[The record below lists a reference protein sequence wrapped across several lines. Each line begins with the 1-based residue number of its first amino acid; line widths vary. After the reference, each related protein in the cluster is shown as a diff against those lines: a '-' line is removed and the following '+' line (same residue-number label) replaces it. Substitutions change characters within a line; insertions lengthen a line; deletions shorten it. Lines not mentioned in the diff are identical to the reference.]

1 MQCGIIMNNLQAINF
16 HGTEIPVVEKGGK
29 QYVAMKPIVE
39 AMGLDWSKQLKII
52 KNDPVLNS
60 TVDETSIVAEDR
72 KERKM
77 ICLPLSKLNGW
88 LFKIDANRYKHD
100 MKRFNAIVTYQ
111 NNCYDVLFDYFHKG
125 GAINPAATDSQVKAL
140 LTAYQELAYEKAR
153 LELEAKH
160 LRSAV
165 GLLSQYAVPD
175 AEFGDISKITGLPR
189 DIVVKAHLRSCKK
202 IHRPRTELY
211 IQLRLPLSSVM
222 NEPTVPDSSS
232 ATKGV
237 YHE

>member
-1 MQCGIIMNNLQAINF
+1 MNHLQTINF
-16 HGTEIPVVEKGGK
+16 HGTEIPVVEKDGK

-39 AMGLDWSKQLKII
+39 GMGLDWTRQFRKIT
-52 KNDPVLNS
+52 NDPVLNS
-60 TVDETSIVAEDR
+60 TIAEMAIVAEDG

-77 ICLPLSKLNGW
+77 ICLPLDFLNGW
-88 LFKIDANRYKHD
+88 LFKIDANRYKND
-100 MKRFNAIVTYQ
+100 FDRFNTIVTYQ
-111 NNCYDVLFDYFHKG
+111 QKCYRVLFDYFHKG
-125 GAINPAATDSQVKAL
+125 GAINPAATDNQVKAL

-211 IQLRLPLSSVM
+211 IQLRLPLFSVM
-222 NEPTVPDSSS
+222 NEPETSGLS
-232 ATKGV
+232 ANR
-237 YHE
+237 